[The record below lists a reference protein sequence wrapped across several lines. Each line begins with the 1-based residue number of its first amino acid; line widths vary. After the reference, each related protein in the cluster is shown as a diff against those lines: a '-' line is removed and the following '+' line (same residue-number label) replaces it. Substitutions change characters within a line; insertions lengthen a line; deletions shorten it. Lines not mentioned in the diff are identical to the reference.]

1 LIRLEDSRQGR
12 LARPEPEAAY
22 ALPGLHPVASSAT
35 EEDASEQTIN
45 RRLYDLRRIAASLRA
60 DSVSPLSAC
69 EAVMAD
75 RLTNEAARQ
84 FFADLPKT
92 EKHYWISS
100 LYALLMPSGR
110 RQRLAAYFTPPHLVR
125 YVLDVLSE
133 AGIEPGRHRILDPAS
148 GGAAFLVPLAAQ
160 IAKTERARDTNPQ
173 TILRIVET
181 SLAGVE
187 IEPRLAQLSR
197 LLLTDLLG
205 PELAEA
211 HREFRVGIQRANTL
225 KLAPP
230 EELYDAV
237 VGNPPYGRVFR
248 PSDALLSEYASVIT
262 DSYVNLYALFIEQ
275 SLRFTRPG
283 GIVCLIVPMSF
294 VGGAYFA
301 ALRKRILEQSEVL
314 RVDPIDKRSDLFMDV
329 LYDVCVLVL
338 RKSAHEGPSAPAE
351 SALLTVGQPPR
362 HLGQIDL
369 PKEPGDRIWALPDGQ
384 LDDCLFQDGLE
395 TLAAYGYLVKT
406 GYFVWNR
413 EKERYR
419 TGFSPRANEVPL
431 FWAHNIRP
439 NEICRPY
446 DRDSATDRIGM
457 VRIAKDS
464 TALIASDAILLQRTT
479 NRRQKRRI
487 IAGLVRKR
495 LVPGGRGY
503 VSENHTIVIVP
514 DPDKAQ
520 AITLKTLCRLLNT
533 EAVDARFR
541 RISGSVS
548 VSTKALRQL
557 PLPTPDAVREAF
569 AVIKDDEAAA
579 VQAYTSSISGAAG
592 QATPSDG
599 GGGDDA

>member
-1 LIRLEDSRQGR
+1 MWLEEPRSGKASR
-12 LARPEPEAAY
+12 LAPKMVC
-22 ALPGLHPVASSAT
+22 ALPASYSASSLSV
-35 EEDASEQTIN
+35 EGHASEQTIN
-45 RRLYDLRRIAASLRA
+45 RRLYELRRIALSLR
-60 DSVSPLSAC
+60 DNKMSPLSIC
-69 EAVMAD
+69 EAIVAD
-75 RLTNEAARQ
+75 DPPTELVRQ
-84 FFADLPKT
+84 FFVDLPET

-110 RQRLAAYFTPPHLVR
+110 RQRLAAYFTPPHLVQ
-125 YVLDVLSE
+125 YVLSVLGE
-133 AGIEPGRHRILDPAS
+133 AGIQAGKHRILDPAS
-148 GGAAFLVPLAAQ
+148 GGAAFLVPLAAE
-160 IAKTERARDTNPQ
+160 IAKRERALCTCPDE
-173 TILRIVET
+173 ILRTVEA

-197 LLLTDLLG
+197 LLLTDLLR
-205 PELAEA
+205 PELSVTQRNLSEI
-211 HREFRVGIQRANTL
+211 IQRANTL
-225 KLAPP
+225 KLSPP
-230 EELYDAV
+230 DELYDAV

-248 PSDALLSEYASVIT
+248 PSDTILSEYSSVIT
-262 DSYVNLYALFIEQ
+262 YGYVNLYSLFIEQ

-294 VGGAYFA
+294 VGGAYFE

-338 RKSAHEGPSAPAE
+338 RKSTTEVSPAPAE
-351 SALLTVGQPPR
+351 SALLAVGKPPR

-369 PKEPGDRIWALPDGQ
+369 PGEPSTRIWALPDGQ

-395 TLAAYGYLVKT
+395 TLAAYGYIVKT

-419 TGFSPRANEVPL
+419 TGFNPRANEVPL

-439 NEICRPY
+439 NQICRPY
-446 DRDSATDRIGM
+446 DRDSATGRVGM

-464 TALIASDAILLQRTT
+464 TALITSDAILLQRTT
-479 NRRQKRRI
+479 NRRQRRRI
-487 IAGLVRKR
+487 VAGVVRER

-503 VSENHTIVIVP
+503 VSENHTITIVP
-514 DPDKAQ
+514 DPEKEQ
-520 AITLKTLCRLLNT
+520 AITLITLCRLLNT

-557 PLPTPDAVREAF
+557 PLPTPDAVRKSF
-569 AVIKDDEAAA
+569 AAIGDDEVAA
-579 VQAYTSSISGAAG
+579 VQAYAASLPG
-592 QATPSDG
+592 TANQATPLDG
-599 GGGDDA
+599 GGGDGA